1 MSSLRKA
8 ADSYLRMRRGFGFTL
23 YAPGLLLEQFI
34 RFAEQEGAAFITQE
48 LALRWAVQPQGC
60 SPAHWSTRLGVVRQF
75 ARHQAA
81 TDPRT
86 EIPPPG
92 VIPGRYR
99 RQPPYVYDEK
109 EILMLLAAARKLP
122 SPTGLRAR
130 TYYTLFGLLAV
141 AGMRVGEAVYLD
153 RADVNLREDVL
164 TLRHTKH
171 GRPRWIP
178 ILPSTQTAL
187 RSYARRRDRICHR
200 PQSPRFFVGENQ
212 ERLTVNVVQ
221 WTFRQLS
228 HQIGL
233 RKPGERHGPRI
244 HDLRHTFAVRTLRN
258 WYRSG
263 RDVERYLPQLAT
275 YLGHVH
281 VSDTYWYLTGTPEL
295 LQWAAGRADALK
307 ERISL

>member
-8 ADSYLRMRRGFGFTL
+8 ADRYLRMRRSLGFAL
-23 YAPGLLLEQFI
+23 YEPGLLLEQFI
-34 RFAEQEGAAFITQE
+34 RLAEQEGAAFITQE

-60 SPAHWSTRLGVVRQF
+60 SLAHWSRRLGVVRQF
-75 ARHQAA
+75 TRHHTA

-86 EIPPPG
+86 EIPPQN

-99 RQPPYVYDEK
+99 RKQPYVYNQK
-109 EILMLLAAARKLP
+109 EVLMLLEGARRLS
-122 SPTGLRAR
+122 SPTGLRAL
-130 TYYTLFGLLAV
+130 TYATLFGLLAV
-141 AGMRVGEAVYLD
+141 TGMRVGEVVHLD
-153 RADVNLREDVL
+153 RADVNLREGWL

-178 ILPSTQTAL
+178 ILPSTRKAL
-187 RSYARRRDRICHR
+187 RSYALRRDKICHR
-200 PQSPRFFVGENQ
+200 LQSPRFFVGENQ
-212 ERLTVNVVQ
+212 ERLTVNAVQ
-221 WTFRQLS
+221 WTFRKLS
-228 HQIGL
+228 HLIGL
-233 RKPGERHGPRI
+233 RRPGERHGPRI
-244 HDLRHTFAVRTLRN
+244 HDLRHTFAVRTLQN

-295 LQWAAGRADALK
+295 LQWAATRADSIKKRRPL
-307 ERISL
+307 

>member
-8 ADSYLRMRRGFGFTL
+8 ADRYLRMRRGFGFAL
-23 YAPGLLLEQFI
+23 YEPGLLLNQFI
-34 RFAEQEGAAFITQE
+34 RFAEQQGAAFITQE

-60 SPAHWSTRLGVVRQF
+60 SPAHWSKRLGVVRQF
-75 ARHQAA
+75 ARHHAA

-86 EIPPPG
+86 EIPPPD

-99 RQPPYVYDEK
+99 RKPPYVYNEQ
-109 EILMLLAAARKLP
+109 EILMLLKAAQGLL
-122 SPTGLRAR
+122 SPTGLRAL
-130 TYYTLFGLLAV
+130 TYATLFGLLAV
-141 AGMRVGEAVYLD
+141 TGMRVGEAVYLD
-153 RADVNLREDVL
+153 RADVNLAEGVL

-187 RSYARRRDRICHR
+187 QSYASRRDRIGLR
-200 PQSPRFFVGENQ
+200 PQTPRFFVGENQ
-212 ERLTVNVVQ
+212 KRLTVNVVE

-233 RKPGERHGPRI
+233 RKPGKRHGPRI

-263 RDVERYLPQLAT
+263 RDVERHLPQLAT

-295 LQWAAGRADALK
+295 LQWAATCADTLK
-307 ERISL
+307 ERTSL